1 MAVYDPETLELMQS
15 IYREVMISDFDLG
28 LSERER
34 EYVAQEILRMVA
46 SGRCEHDEIVMTMRS
61 WVERRGIIDRSFD
74 NVDQSAKPQF
84 R

>member
-1 MAVYDPETLELMQS
+1 MAVYNPETLELMQS

-34 EYVAQEILRMVA
+34 EYVAQEILRLVA
-46 SGRCEHDEIVMTMRS
+46 SGRCERDEIVRTVRS
-61 WVERRGIIDRSFD
+61 WVERRGIMDRSLD
-74 NVDQSAKPQF
+74 DVDQSAKPHF

>member
-1 MAVYDPETLELMQS
+1 MAVYNPETLELMQG

-34 EYVAQEILRMVA
+34 EYVAQEILRLVA
-46 SGRCEHDEIVMTMRS
+46 SGRCERDVIVMTMRS
-61 WVERRGIIDRSFD
+61 WLERRGIIDRSID
-74 NVDQSAKPQF
+74 GDQSAKTQF